1 MHNSLTHNSSLKKIN
16 KEILMNKIHIKQSL
30 AVVLVSLGAFFACK
44 TEDEITAETRLF
56 RPVLNKELS
65 AKNNTIIVN
74 MGNIKAATGYTVE
87 VSRDTFKTTDYSF
100 KVDTNYVVVDQ
111 TLLKG
116 ESLYWNTTYQVRAKA
131 HALKAEFDS
140 KVSDLGSVRTEKFP
154 SIMVTPTAADVID
167 VAARV
172 RWATGGVAIT
182 KVKVF
187 AKTDLKLATPLAQYD
202 VSEADQKAGSTIIK
216 KLNPLTT
223 YQLAIY
229 SADGTVKGWDNYTT
243 ISRAVD
249 TSSPNVIDLSESD
262 DPNALNAALLNVVE
276 KGIIVLKKGA
286 TYVMPTNNFDK
297 SVTITSAYGFGEQK
311 TIITTSGGGNIG
323 TGVTLDYLR
332 FNNIEFIGAD
342 IGGSYIFNP
351 NIATLTTVKELSFD
365 NCIISNMR
373 GVLRIRAKA
382 FVNNFIIKNSIVH
395 QIGTYGVLT
404 TDTDGAGN
412 AAVDNI
418 ILQSS
423 TFSKI
428 NIFLTSR
435 QNSNS
440 VVIEDCTLSE
450 IATNGGSLF
459 NWRGTS
465 AGFRNVTN
473 GIKIANCIWGH
484 AWDQAGTSVLTVRG
498 KSAGLDVTNFTVL
511 NTYTTGDF
519 GYVAGTEISGLP
531 SFTYT
536 KKASEL
542 WVSPYSG
549 LNFNF
554 KDATFAGR
562 KDTGDPRWRVK

>member
-1 MHNSLTHNSSLKKIN
+1 
-16 KEILMNKIHIKQSL
+16 MNKTHIKQGFAIVMMSL
-30 AVVLVSLGAFFACK
+30 VAFFACK
-44 TEDEITAETRLF
+44 PEEEITAETRLF

-87 VSRDTFKTTDYSF
+87 VSRDTFKTTDYTF
-100 KVDTNYVVVDQ
+100 KVDTNYVIVDE

-116 ESLYWNTTYQVRAKA
+116 ESLYWNTTYQVRAIA
-131 HALKAEFDS
+131 HAAKVELDS
-140 KVSDLGSVRTEKFP
+140 KVSDLGSVKTEKFP
-154 SIMVTPTAADVID
+154 SIMATPTAADVID
-167 VAARV
+167 VAARI
-172 RWATGGVAIT
+172 RWTTGGVTVA

-187 AKTDLKLATPLAQYD
+187 AKTDLKLATPLAQYN
-202 VSEADQKAGSTIIK
+202 VSEADQKAGSTIVS

-229 SADGTVKGWDNYTT
+229 ATDGTIKGWDNFTT

-249 TSSPNVIDLSESD
+249 TSSPNVIDLSEND
-262 DPNALNAALLNVVE
+262 DPTALNTALLNVVE
-276 KGIIVLKKGA
+276 GGIIVLKKGA
-286 TYVMPTNNFDK
+286 TYTMPVNNFAK

-311 TIITTSGGGNIG
+311 TIITTSGGGNIA
-323 TGVTLDYLR
+323 TGVTLDYIR
-332 FNNIEFIGAD
+332 FSNIEFIGAD

-351 NIATLTTVKELSFD
+351 NIATLTTVKELSLD
-365 NCIISNMR
+365 NCIASNMR
-373 GVLRIRAKA
+373 GLLRIRGKFFAT
-382 FVNNFIIKNSIVH
+382 NFIIKNSIIH

-418 ILQSS
+418 IFQKS

-440 VVIEDCTLSE
+440 VLIEDCTLSE
-450 IATNGGSLF
+450 VATNSGSLF
-459 NWRGTS
+459 NWRGA
-465 AGFRNVTN
+465 AGLRNVTN
-473 GIKIANCIWGH
+473 GIKISNCIWGH
-484 AWDQAGTSVLTVRG
+484 AWDQAGTAVLAVRG
-498 KSAGLDVTNFTVL
+498 KSAGLDLTNITVL

-519 GYVAGTEISGLP
+519 SYVAGTEISGLP

-542 WVSPYSG
+542 WVSPYTG

-554 KDATFAGR
+554 KDTSFPGR

>member
-1 MHNSLTHNSSLKKIN
+1 
-16 KEILMNKIHIKQSL
+16 MNKTHIKQGFAIVMMSL
-30 AVVLVSLGAFFACK
+30 VAFFACK
-44 TEDEITAETRLF
+44 PEEEITAETRLF

-87 VSRDTFKTTDYSF
+87 VSRDTFKTTDYTF
-100 KVDTNYVVVDQ
+100 KVDTNYVIVDE

-116 ESLYWNTTYQVRAKA
+116 ESLYWNTTYQVRAIA
-131 HALKAEFDS
+131 HAAKVELDS
-140 KVSDLGSVRTEKFP
+140 KVSDLGSVKTEKFP
-154 SIMVTPTAADVID
+154 SIMATPTAADVID
-167 VAARV
+167 VAARI
-172 RWATGGVAIT
+172 RWTTGGVTVA

-187 AKTDLKLATPLAQYD
+187 AKTDLKLATPLAQYN
-202 VSEADQKAGSTIIK
+202 VSEADQKAGSTIVS

-229 SADGTVKGWDNYTT
+229 AADGTIKGWDNFTT

-249 TSSPNVIDLSESD
+249 TSSPNVIDLSEND
-262 DPNALNAALLNVVE
+262 DPTALNTALLNVVE
-276 KGIIVLKKGA
+276 GGIIVLKKGA
-286 TYVMPTNNFDK
+286 TYTMPVNNFAK

-311 TIITTSGGGNIG
+311 TIITTSGGGNIA
-323 TGVTLDYLR
+323 TGVTLDYIR
-332 FNNIEFIGAD
+332 FSNIEFIGAD

-351 NIATLTTVKELSFD
+351 NIATLTTVKELSLD
-365 NCIISNMR
+365 NCIASNMR
-373 GVLRIRAKA
+373 GLLRIRGKFFAT
-382 FVNNFIIKNSIVH
+382 NFIIKNSIIH

-404 TDTDGAGN
+404 TDTDGASN

-418 ILQSS
+418 IFQKS

-440 VVIEDCTLSE
+440 VLIEDCTLSE
-450 IATNGGSLF
+450 VATNSGSLF
-459 NWRGTS
+459 NWRGA
-465 AGFRNVTN
+465 AGLRNVTN
-473 GIKIANCIWGH
+473 GIKISNCIWGH
-484 AWDQAGTSVLTVRG
+484 AWDQAGTAVLAVRG
-498 KSAGLDVTNFTVL
+498 KSAGLDLTNITVL

-519 GYVAGTEISGLP
+519 SYVAGTEISGLP

-542 WVSPYSG
+542 WVSPYTG

-554 KDATFAGR
+554 KDTSFPGR

>member
-1 MHNSLTHNSSLKKIN
+1 
-16 KEILMNKIHIKQSL
+16 MNKTHIKQGFAIVMMSL
-30 AVVLVSLGAFFACK
+30 VAFFACK
-44 TEDEITAETRLF
+44 PEEEITAETRLF

-87 VSRDTFKTTDYSF
+87 VSRDTFKTTDYTF
-100 KVDTNYVVVDQ
+100 KVDTNYVIVDE

-116 ESLYWNTTYQVRAKA
+116 ESLYWNTTYQVRAIA
-131 HALKAEFDS
+131 HAAKVELDS
-140 KVSDLGSVRTEKFP
+140 KVSDLGSVKTEKFP
-154 SIMVTPTAADVID
+154 SIMATPTAADVID
-167 VAARV
+167 VAARI
-172 RWATGGVAIT
+172 RWTTGGVTVA

-187 AKTDLKLATPLAQYD
+187 AKTDLKLAAPLAQYN
-202 VSEADQKAGSTIIK
+202 VSEADQKAGSTIVS

-229 SADGTVKGWDNYTT
+229 AADGTIKGWDNFTT

-249 TSSPNVIDLSESD
+249 TSSPNVIDLSEND
-262 DPNALNAALLNVVE
+262 DPTALNTALLNVVE
-276 KGIIVLKKGA
+276 GGIIVLKKGA
-286 TYVMPTNNFDK
+286 TYTMPVNNFAK

-311 TIITTSGGGNIG
+311 TIITTSGGGNIA
-323 TGVTLDYLR
+323 TGVTLDYIR
-332 FNNIEFIGAD
+332 FSNIEFIGAD

-351 NIATLTTVKELSFD
+351 NIATLTTVKELSLD
-365 NCIISNMR
+365 NCIASNMR
-373 GVLRIRAKA
+373 GLLRIRGKFFAT
-382 FVNNFIIKNSIVH
+382 NFIIKNSIIH

-418 ILQSS
+418 IFQKS

-440 VVIEDCTLSE
+440 VLIEDCTLSE
-450 IATNGGSLF
+450 VATNSGSLF
-459 NWRGTS
+459 NWRGA
-465 AGFRNVTN
+465 AGLRNVTN
-473 GIKIANCIWGH
+473 GIKISNCIWGH
-484 AWDQAGTSVLTVRG
+484 AWDQAGTAVLAVRG
-498 KSAGLDVTNFTVL
+498 KSAGLDLTNITVL

-519 GYVAGTEISGLP
+519 SYVAGTEISGLP

-542 WVSPYSG
+542 WVSPYTG

-554 KDATFAGR
+554 KDTSFPGR

>member
-1 MHNSLTHNSSLKKIN
+1 
-16 KEILMNKIHIKQSL
+16 MNKTHIKQGFAIVMMSL
-30 AVVLVSLGAFFACK
+30 VAFFACK
-44 TEDEITAETRLF
+44 PEEEITAETRLF

-87 VSRDTFKTTDYSF
+87 VSRDTFKTTDYTF
-100 KVDTNYVVVDQ
+100 KVDTNYVIVDE

-116 ESLYWNTTYQVRAKA
+116 ESLYWNTTYQVRALA
-131 HALKAEFDS
+131 HAAKTELDS
-140 KVSDLGSVRTEKFP
+140 KMSDLGSVKTEKFP
-154 SIMVTPTAADVID
+154 SIMATPTAADVID
-167 VAARV
+167 VAARI
-172 RWATGGVAIT
+172 RWTTGGVAVA

-202 VSEADQKAGSTIIK
+202 VSEADQKAGSTIVS

-229 SADGTVKGWDNYTT
+229 AADGTIKGWDNFTT
-243 ISRAVD
+243 INRAVD

-262 DPNALNAALLNVVE
+262 DPTALNTALLNVVE
-276 KGIIVLKKGA
+276 GGIIVLKKGA
-286 TYVMPTNNFDK
+286 TYVMPTNNFAK
-297 SVTITSAYGFGEQK
+297 SVTVTSAYGFGEQK
-311 TIITTSGGGNIG
+311 TIITTSGGGNIAA
-323 TGVTLDYLR
+323 GVNLDYIR

-351 NIATLTTVKELSFD
+351 NISTLTTVKELSLD
-365 NCIISNMR
+365 NCIASNMR
-373 GVLRIRAKA
+373 GLLRIRGKFFA
-382 FVNNFIIKNSIVH
+382 NNFIIKNSIIH
-395 QIGTYGVLT
+395 QIGNYGILT

-418 ILQSS
+418 IFQKS

-440 VVIEDCTLSE
+440 VLIEDCTLSE
-450 IATNGGSLF
+450 VATNSGSLF
-459 NWRGTS
+459 NWRGA
-465 AGFRNVTN
+465 AGLRNVTN
-473 GIKIANCIWGH
+473 GIKISNCIWGH
-484 AWDQAGTSVLTVRG
+484 AWDQAGTAVLAVRG
-498 KSAGLDVTNFTVL
+498 KSAGLDVTNITVL

-519 GYVAGTEISGLP
+519 SYVAGTEISGLP

-554 KDATFAGR
+554 KDTSFPGR
-562 KDTGDPRWRVK
+562 KDTGDPRWRVQ

>member
-1 MHNSLTHNSSLKKIN
+1 
-16 KEILMNKIHIKQSL
+16 MNKTHIKQGFAIVMMSL
-30 AVVLVSLGAFFACK
+30 VAFFACK
-44 TEDEITAETRLF
+44 PEEEITAETRLF

-87 VSRDTFKTTDYSF
+87 VSRDTFKTTDYTF
-100 KVDTNYVVVDQ
+100 KVDTNYVIVDE

-116 ESLYWNTTYQVRAKA
+116 ESLYWNTTYQVRAIA
-131 HALKAEFDS
+131 HAAKVELDS
-140 KVSDLGSVRTEKFP
+140 KVSDLGSVKTEKFP
-154 SIMVTPTAADVID
+154 SIMATPTAADVID
-167 VAARV
+167 VAARI
-172 RWATGGVAIT
+172 RWTTGGVTVA

-187 AKTDLKLATPLAQYD
+187 AKTDLKLATPLAQYN
-202 VSEADQKAGSTIIK
+202 VSEADQKAGSTIVS

-229 SADGTVKGWDNYTT
+229 AADGTIKGWDNFTT

-249 TSSPNVIDLSESD
+249 TSSPNVIDLSEND
-262 DPNALNAALLNVVE
+262 DPTALNTALLNVVE
-276 KGIIVLKKGA
+276 GGIIVLKKGA
-286 TYVMPTNNFDK
+286 TYTMPVNNFAK

-311 TIITTSGGGNIG
+311 TIITTSGGGNIA
-323 TGVTLDYLR
+323 TGVTLDYIR
-332 FNNIEFIGAD
+332 FSNIEFIGAD

-351 NIATLTTVKELSFD
+351 NIATLTTVKELSLD
-365 NCIISNMR
+365 NCIASNMR
-373 GVLRIRAKA
+373 GLLRIRGKFFAT
-382 FVNNFIIKNSIVH
+382 NFIIKNSIIH

-418 ILQSS
+418 IFQKS

-440 VVIEDCTLSE
+440 VLIEDCTLSE
-450 IATNGGSLF
+450 VATNSGSLF
-459 NWRGTS
+459 NWRGA
-465 AGFRNVTN
+465 AGLRNVTN
-473 GIKIANCIWGH
+473 GIKISNCIWGH
-484 AWDQAGTSVLTVRG
+484 AWDQAVTAVLAVRG
-498 KSAGLDVTNFTVL
+498 KSAGLDLTNITVL

-519 GYVAGTEISGLP
+519 SYVAGTEISGLP

-542 WVSPYSG
+542 WVSPYTG

-554 KDATFAGR
+554 KDTSFPGR

>member
-1 MHNSLTHNSSLKKIN
+1 
-16 KEILMNKIHIKQSL
+16 MNKTHIKQGFAIAMMSL
-30 AVVLVSLGAFFACK
+30 VAFFACK
-44 TEDEITAETRLF
+44 PEEEITAETRLF

-87 VSRDTFKTTDYSF
+87 VSRDTFKTTDYTF
-100 KVDTNYVVVDQ
+100 KVDTNYVIVDE

-116 ESLYWNTTYQVRAKA
+116 ESLYWNTTYQVRAIA
-131 HALKAEFDS
+131 HAAKVELDS
-140 KVSDLGSVRTEKFP
+140 KVSDLGSVKTEKFP
-154 SIMVTPTAADVID
+154 SIMATPTAADVID
-167 VAARV
+167 VAARI
-172 RWATGGVAIT
+172 RWTTGGVTVA

-187 AKTDLKLATPLAQYD
+187 AKTDLKLATPLAQYN
-202 VSEADQKAGSTIIK
+202 VSEADQKAGSTIVS

-229 SADGTVKGWDNYTT
+229 AADGTIKGWDNFTT

-249 TSSPNVIDLSESD
+249 TSSPNVIDLSEND
-262 DPNALNAALLNVVE
+262 DPTALNTALLNVVE
-276 KGIIVLKKGA
+276 GGIIVLKKGA
-286 TYVMPTNNFDK
+286 TYTMPVNNFAK

-311 TIITTSGGGNIG
+311 TIITTSGGGNIA
-323 TGVTLDYLR
+323 TGVTLDYIR
-332 FNNIEFIGAD
+332 FSNIEFIGAD

-351 NIATLTTVKELSFD
+351 NIATLTTVKELSLD
-365 NCIISNMR
+365 NCIASNMR
-373 GVLRIRAKA
+373 GLLRIRGKFFAT
-382 FVNNFIIKNSIVH
+382 NFIIKNSIIH

-418 ILQSS
+418 IFQKS

-440 VVIEDCTLSE
+440 VLIEDCTLSE
-450 IATNGGSLF
+450 VATNSGSLF
-459 NWRGTS
+459 NWRGA
-465 AGFRNVTN
+465 AGLRNVTN
-473 GIKIANCIWGH
+473 GIKISNCIWGH
-484 AWDQAGTSVLTVRG
+484 AWDQAGTAVLAVRG
-498 KSAGLDVTNFTVL
+498 KSAGLDLTNITVL

-519 GYVAGTEISGLP
+519 SYVAGTEISGLP

-542 WVSPYSG
+542 WVSPYTG

-554 KDATFAGR
+554 KDTSFPGR

>member
-1 MHNSLTHNSSLKKIN
+1 
-16 KEILMNKIHIKQSL
+16 MNKTHIKQGFAIVMMSL
-30 AVVLVSLGAFFACK
+30 VAFFACK
-44 TEDEITAETRLF
+44 PEEEITAETRLF

-87 VSRDTFKTTDYSF
+87 VSRDTFKTTDYTF
-100 KVDTNYVVVDQ
+100 KVDTNYVIVDE

-116 ESLYWNTTYQVRAKA
+116 ESLYWNTTYQVRAIA
-131 HALKAEFDS
+131 HAAKVELDS
-140 KVSDLGSVRTEKFP
+140 KVSDLGSVKTEKFP
-154 SIMVTPTAADVID
+154 SIMATPTAADVID
-167 VAARV
+167 VAARI
-172 RWATGGVAIT
+172 RWTTGGVTVA

-187 AKTDLKLATPLAQYD
+187 AKTDLKLATPLAQYN
-202 VSEADQKAGSTIIK
+202 VSEADQKAGSTIVS

-229 SADGTVKGWDNYTT
+229 AADGTIKGWDNFTT

-249 TSSPNVIDLSESD
+249 TSSPNVIDLSEND
-262 DPNALNAALLNVVE
+262 DPTALNTALLNVVE
-276 KGIIVLKKGA
+276 GGIIVLKKGA
-286 TYVMPTNNFDK
+286 TYTMPVNNFAK

-311 TIITTSGGGNIG
+311 TIITTSGGGNIA
-323 TGVTLDYLR
+323 TGVTLDYIR
-332 FNNIEFIGAD
+332 FSNIEFIGAD

-351 NIATLTTVKELSFD
+351 NIATLTTVKELSLD
-365 NCIISNMR
+365 NCIASNMR
-373 GVLRIRAKA
+373 GLLRIRGKFFAT
-382 FVNNFIIKNSIVH
+382 NFIIKNSIIH

-418 ILQSS
+418 IFQKS

-440 VVIEDCTLSE
+440 VLIEDCTLSE
-450 IATNGGSLF
+450 VATNSGSLF
-459 NWRGTS
+459 NWRGA
-465 AGFRNVTN
+465 AGLRNVTN
-473 GIKIANCIWGH
+473 GIKISNCIWGH
-484 AWDQAGTSVLTVRG
+484 AWDQAGTAVLAVRG
-498 KSAGLDVTNFTVL
+498 KSAGLDLTNITVL

-519 GYVAGTEISGLP
+519 SYVAGTEISGLP

-542 WVSPYSG
+542 WVSPYTG

-554 KDATFAGR
+554 KDTSFPGR

>member
-1 MHNSLTHNSSLKKIN
+1 
-16 KEILMNKIHIKQSL
+16 MNKIHIKQGF
-30 AVVLVSLGAFFACK
+30 AVVLMSLAAFFACK
-44 TEDEITAETRLF
+44 PEEEITAETRLF

-87 VSRDTFKTTDYSF
+87 VSRDTFKTTDYTF
-100 KVDTNYVVVDQ
+100 KVDTNYVIVDE

-116 ESLYWNTTYQVRAKA
+116 ESLYWNTTYQVRAIA
-131 HALKAEFDS
+131 HAAKVELDS
-140 KVSDLGSVRTEKFP
+140 KVSDLGSVKTEKFP
-154 SIMVTPTAADVID
+154 SIMATPTAADVID
-167 VAARV
+167 VAARI
-172 RWATGGVAIT
+172 RWTTGGVTVA

-187 AKTDLKLATPLAQYD
+187 AKTDLKLATPLAQYN
-202 VSEADQKAGSTIIK
+202 VSEADQKAGSTIVS

-229 SADGTVKGWDNYTT
+229 AADGTIKGWDNFTT

-262 DPNALNAALLNVVE
+262 DPTALNTALLNVVE
-276 KGIIVLKKGA
+276 GGIIVLKKGA
-286 TYVMPTNNFDK
+286 TYTMPVNNFAK

-311 TIITTSGGGNIG
+311 TIITTSGGGNIA
-323 TGVTLDYLR
+323 TGVTLDYIR
-332 FNNIEFIGAD
+332 FSNIEFIGAD

-351 NIATLTTVKELSFD
+351 NIATLTTVKELSLD
-365 NCIISNMR
+365 NCIASNMR
-373 GVLRIRAKA
+373 GLLRIRGKFFAT
-382 FVNNFIIKNSIVH
+382 NFIIKNSIIH

-418 ILQSS
+418 IFQKS

-440 VVIEDCTLSE
+440 VLIEDCTLSE
-450 IATNGGSLF
+450 VATNSGSLF
-459 NWRGTS
+459 NWRGA
-465 AGFRNVTN
+465 AGLRNVTN
-473 GIKIANCIWGH
+473 GIKISNCIWGH
-484 AWDQAGTSVLTVRG
+484 AWDQAGTAVLAVRG
-498 KSAGLDVTNFTVL
+498 KSAGLDLTNITVL

-519 GYVAGTEISGLP
+519 SYVAGTEISGLP

-542 WVSPYSG
+542 WVSPYTG

-554 KDATFAGR
+554 KDTSFPGR

>member
-1 MHNSLTHNSSLKKIN
+1 
-16 KEILMNKIHIKQSL
+16 MNKTHIKQGFAIVMMSL
-30 AVVLVSLGAFFACK
+30 VAFFACK
-44 TEDEITAETRLF
+44 PEEEITAETRLF

-87 VSRDTFKTTDYSF
+87 VSRDTFKTTDYTF
-100 KVDTNYVVVDQ
+100 KVDTNYVIVDE

-116 ESLYWNTTYQVRAKA
+116 ESLYWNTTYQVRAIA
-131 HALKAEFDS
+131 HAAKVELDS
-140 KVSDLGSVRTEKFP
+140 KVSDLGSVKTEKFP
-154 SIMVTPTAADVID
+154 SIMATPTAADVID
-167 VAARV
+167 VAARI
-172 RWATGGVAIT
+172 RWTTGGVSVA

-187 AKTDLKLATPLAQYD
+187 AKTDLKLATPLAQYN
-202 VSEADQKAGSTIIK
+202 VSEADQKAGSTIVS

-229 SADGTVKGWDNYTT
+229 AADGTIKGWDNFTT

-249 TSSPNVIDLSESD
+249 TSSPNVIDLSEND
-262 DPNALNAALLNVVE
+262 DPTALNTALLNVVE
-276 KGIIVLKKGA
+276 GGIIVLKKGA
-286 TYVMPTNNFDK
+286 TYTMPVNNFAK

-311 TIITTSGGGNIG
+311 TIITTSGGGNIA
-323 TGVTLDYLR
+323 TGVTLDYIR
-332 FNNIEFIGAD
+332 FSNIEFIGAD

-351 NIATLTTVKELSFD
+351 NIATLTTVKELSLD
-365 NCIISNMR
+365 NCIASNMR
-373 GVLRIRAKA
+373 GLLRIRGKFFAT
-382 FVNNFIIKNSIVH
+382 NFIIKNSIIH

-404 TDTDGAGN
+404 TDTDGASN

-418 ILQSS
+418 IFQKS

-440 VVIEDCTLSE
+440 VLIEDCTLSE
-450 IATNGGSLF
+450 VATNSGSLF
-459 NWRGTS
+459 NWRGA
-465 AGFRNVTN
+465 AGLRNVTN
-473 GIKIANCIWGH
+473 GIKISNCIWGH
-484 AWDQAGTSVLTVRG
+484 AWDQAGTAVLAVRG
-498 KSAGLDVTNFTVL
+498 KSAGLDLTNITVL

-519 GYVAGTEISGLP
+519 SYVAGTEISGLP

-542 WVSPYSG
+542 WVSPYTG

-554 KDATFAGR
+554 KDTSFPGR